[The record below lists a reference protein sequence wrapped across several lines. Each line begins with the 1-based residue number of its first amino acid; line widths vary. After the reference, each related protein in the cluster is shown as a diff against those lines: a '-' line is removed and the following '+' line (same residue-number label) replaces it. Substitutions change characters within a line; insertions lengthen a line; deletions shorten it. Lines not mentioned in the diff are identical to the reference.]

1 MRVTRMLP
9 EQWRRRLHPFAVYQV
24 LFVLLP
30 FAGGGYFT
38 WQWTLMT
45 LVHGAVLLWQVCLAG
60 RLVLPRSRTAWGCGA
75 VLLAGAVWNLF
86 SGIDQSASREG
97 LFRMAACLL
106 FALLMGQ
113 WKAEQRLRLLRL
125 VPVSGAAMVLVSL
138 AAGFSP
144 ALRPLLYEND
154 RMAGPFQY
162 ANTFALFLLVGL
174 AVRTRNRPTPVR
186 MAMDAL
192 LLLGIAASGSRSGIL
207 LLGGYLLYLLVRH
220 RPGWK
225 FWAVLG
231 AVAAGIACY
240 AAWQDGWIFA
250 RFVQED
256 VFSTLWGRLLYM
268 KDGVRLL
275 AGHPMGVG
283 WLGWFYLQRMIQT
296 GVYNVRFVHNDLL
309 QLALDYSLPAAA
321 AALWWAA
328 RRLRKGACSPA
339 AAVLIALHCLADPD
353 LEFLW
358 MAFLFILALSPAED
372 LPAPALKGRAAGCL
386 LAVAVMAAVL
396 PGGAADGAF
405 RLGNLSLAYRLNPGD
420 TEIATARM
428 LQGTDL
434 SRAAE
439 EARTILDNNPYQ
451 SIAWQILAE
460 DALSRGD
467 YDTMAVAQRQAV
479 ILLKYDQTLYD
490 DALARLETAAREG
503 WSADRAVEEMVWLLD
518 RMDTTMAET
527 DPLGWKLKD
536 QPELAFSTETRLMIH
551 MLDTARQ

>member
-1 MRVTRMLP
+1 MLP
-9 EQWRRRLHPFAVYQV
+9 EKLHRQLQPFAVYQV

-30 FAGGGYFT
+30 FAGGGYFP

-45 LVHGAVLLWQVCLAG
+45 LVHGAVVVWQVCLAG
-60 RLVLPRSRTAWGCGA
+60 KLVLPRSRTAWGCGA
-75 VLLAGAVWNLF
+75 ILLTGAVWNLF
-86 SGIDQSASREG
+86 GGIDQSASREG
-97 LFRMAACLL
+97 LLRMAACLL
-106 FALLMGQ
+106 FALLLGQ
-113 WKAEQRLRLLRL
+113 WTAEQRLRLLRL

-138 AAGFSP
+138 AAGLSP
-144 ALRPLLYEND
+144 VLRPLLYEND

-162 ANTFALFLLVGL
+162 ANTFALFLLAGL
-174 AVRTRNRPTPVR
+174 AVRPKDRPSPVR
-186 MAMDAL
+186 LAVDAL
-192 LLLGIAASGSRSGIL
+192 LLLGIAASGSRSAIL
-207 LLGGYLLYLLVRH
+207 LLGGYLLYLAFRH

-231 AVAAGIACY
+231 AVAAGVACY
-240 AAWQDGWIFA
+240 AVWQGGWIFA
-250 RFVQED
+250 RFVQEGT
-256 VFSTLWGRLLYM
+256 FSTLWGRLLYM
-268 KDGVRLL
+268 KDAARLL

-309 QLALDYSLPAAA
+309 QLALDYGLPAAA
-321 AALWWAA
+321 AALWWIV
-328 RRLRKGACSPA
+328 RQLRNGVCGTA

-358 MAFLFILALSPAED
+358 MAFLFILALSPARD

-386 LAVAVMAAVL
+386 LTAAVMAAML
-396 PGGAADGAF
+396 PKGVADGAF
-405 RLGNLSLAYRLNPGD
+405 RLGNLSLAYRLNPED
-420 TEIATARM
+420 TEIATEWM

-439 EARTILDNNPYQ
+439 EARTILDRNPYQ

-490 DALARLETAAREG
+490 DALVRVETAAREG
-503 WSADRAVEEMVWLLD
+503 WSSDRAVEEMVWLLD

-527 DPLGWKLKD
+527 DPLGWKLND
-536 QPELAFSTETRLMIH
+536 QPELAFSTETRLLIH